1 MGRGVEKGEMGG
13 GGRDG
18 GGRRRKRRK
27 RKWGSAGQVH
37 VEREGAKL
45 LAFCLS
51 SSHSYL
57 ATAR

>member
-1 MGRGVEKGEMGG
+1 
-13 GGRDG
+13 
-18 GGRRRKRRK
+18 
-27 RKWGSAGQVH
+27 